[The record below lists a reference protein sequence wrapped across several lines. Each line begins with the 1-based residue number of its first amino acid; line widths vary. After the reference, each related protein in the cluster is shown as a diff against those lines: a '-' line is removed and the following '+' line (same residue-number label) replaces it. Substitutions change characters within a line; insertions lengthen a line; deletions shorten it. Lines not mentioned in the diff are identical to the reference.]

1 MWPSCFLNG
10 FLIRHCP
17 DKVMTQKMSDE
28 AVFDPLASFE
38 LISAW
43 FNKIQTCN
51 IIIKIAQTTIVYAQ
65 WIDGHQMRCKASHD
79 NHWCCIKIALKGKR
93 NLPY

>member
-28 AVFDPLASFE
+28 AVYDPLASFE
-38 LISAW
+38 LISAYILFFW
-43 FNKIQTCN
+43 
-51 IIIKIAQTTIVYAQ
+51 
-65 WIDGHQMRCKASHD
+65 
-79 NHWCCIKIALKGKR
+79 
-93 NLPY
+93 